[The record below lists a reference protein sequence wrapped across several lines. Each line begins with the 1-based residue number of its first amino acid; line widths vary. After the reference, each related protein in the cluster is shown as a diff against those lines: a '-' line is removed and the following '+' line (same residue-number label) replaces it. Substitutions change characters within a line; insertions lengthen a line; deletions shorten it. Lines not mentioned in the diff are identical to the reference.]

1 MKGRKER
8 RMTVKELINELLN
21 FDMNKEV
28 VTYIC
33 LDEGMSIRDLD
44 FHIKETKLLCRPCVG
59 IEFRDDSLELVT
71 RCEDCKYYREPNE
84 MMRSH
89 YCWLLCEDVDGK
101 KDYCSRAE
109 WKEE

>member
-1 MKGRKER
+1 
-8 RMTVKELINELLN
+8 MTVKELINELLN

-44 FHIKETKLLCRPCVG
+44 FHIKETKLFCRPCVG

-71 RCEDCKYYREPNE
+71 RCKDCQHWYKEDHVCGLRDCYGWDYKPDSFCSWAESKEP
-84 MMRSH
+84 
-89 YCWLLCEDVDGK
+89 
-101 KDYCSRAE
+101 
-109 WKEE
+109 